1 MAGYMRKPARVA
13 RRPKLTPSGQP
24 VSPRRRRLPATPGVG
39 GKKSLPGY
47 KKRGATR
54 RPLRAR

>member
-1 MAGYMRKPARVA
+1 MAGYMRKPAGGGRK
-13 RRPKLTPSGQP
+13 PKLNRSGQP

-39 GKKSLPGY
+39 GKRSLPGY